1 MANRFPLAVNKLS
14 NRIEEV
20 RSGDNLDLTNNGI
33 IIDGDT
39 GVSGQY
45 LKSNG
50 TGNYLSWDNPG
61 DVYLTGVQTVADKIF
76 TNCSIDGSQNTL
88 TNISNNSLEND
99 FITID
104 GQAIPLGGSITTT
117 RVGVDGSSLNYG
129 DITLF
134 DSGSVTLSQV
144 TDGFGNTSITIN
156 ATDTVTRLKGE
167 ASGSFVSGDIT
178 LVSSGSVSITQS
190 GSQITISATDTNTI
204 TRLRT
209 DSNQYLTGNISLT
222 AGSGTTLTQDTANS
236 IINISSK
243 NYTTTDLTVVAF
255 PSATDLSI
263 GSSAGQGETTIKNSL
278 VVEGGFTTSVPNN
291 FTDSLQFT
299 GNVLTVNSA
308 GFSNIILG
316 QIANS
321 SAINTWSF
329 PNVALNNGESFEV
342 TLILTTGTGITYGSS
357 AVVNTIAVATGVDWP
372 GGAPPTASSN
382 AIDILKFLIV
392 KDNSGVTRVFGS
404 STTNYS

>member
-33 IIDGDT
+33 IIDNDT
-39 GVSGQY
+39 GTNGQY

-50 TGNYLSWDNPG
+50 PGNYLSWDNPG
-61 DVYLTGVQTVADKIF
+61 DVYLTGVQTVADKTF
-76 TNCSIDGSQNTL
+76 SNCSINGSQNTL
-88 TNISNNSLEND
+88 TNIPNESLENN

-104 GQAIPLGGSITTT
+104 GQSIALGESIITT
-117 RVGVDGSSLNYG
+117 RVGVNGDNLNYG

-134 DSGSVTLSQV
+134 DSGSITLSQV
-144 TDGFGNTSITIN
+144 TDGFGNTSITISS
-156 ATDTVTRLKGE
+156 TDTVTRLKGGT
-167 ASGSFVSGDIT
+167 SGSFVSGDIT
-178 LVSSGSVSITQS
+178 LVSSGSVSIAQS
-190 GSQITISATDTNTI
+190 GSQITISAVDTNTI
-204 TRLRT
+204 TRVRT

-222 AGSGTTLTQDTANS
+222 AGGGTILTQDTANS

-243 NYTTTDLTVVAF
+243 NYTTTDAAVDAF
-255 PSATDLSI
+255 PSATNLSI
-263 GSSAGQGETTIKNSL
+263 GSSTGQGETTIKNSL
-278 VVEGGFTTSVPNN
+278 VVKGGFTKNIPNN
-291 FTDSLQFT
+291 FSDFLQFT

-316 QIANS
+316 QISNS
-321 SAINTWSF
+321 SVITTWSF
-329 PNVALNNGESFEV
+329 PNVSLNNGESFEV

-357 AVVNTIAVATGVDWP
+357 AVVNTISVSTGVDWP